1 MPDLSPFPIQLAL
14 FILLFASLEIAL
26 IIKDKH
32 KLAVILACSFTLV
45 FPLMLPKPI
54 DTDST
59 VRLTIAEQEELVK
72 EHEIFSEWY
81 TDYNKTIDRLDS
93 LWQKYHRI
101 TRLVQDDEIQI
112 INASIRMDQIN
123 EDSQAINEE
132 IEKLKVPEQ
141 LSPEIRMQIQQI
153 ITKTQEYSK
162 LQHLIVEKSAHALD
176 SQTSK
181 NKNRELIVRELQSIL
196 ILNNQ
201 PNLDVLP
208 HIANIKDY
216 FSSKKI

>member
-1 MPDLSPFPIQLAL
+1 MPDLNPFPIQLAL

-162 LQHLIVEKSAHALD
+162 LQHLIVEKSAHVLD

>member
-1 MPDLSPFPIQLAL
+1 MTDLNPFPMQLAL
-14 FILLFASLEIAL
+14 FILLFACLEIAL
-26 IIKDKH
+26 IIKNKH
-32 KLAVILACSFTLV
+32 KIAIILACSFTLV

-59 VRLTIAEQEELVK
+59 VRLTIAQQEELAK
-72 EHEIFSEWY
+72 EHEIFSNWY
-81 TDYNKTIDRLDS
+81 TDYNKRIDKLDL
-93 LWQKYHRI
+93 LWQKYHRL

-112 INASIRMDQIN
+112 MNASIRMDQIS

-132 IEKLKVPEQ
+132 IENLKIPEQ
-141 LSPEIRMQIQQI
+141 LSPEISDQIKQI
-153 ITKTQEYSK
+153 ILKTQEYSK
-162 LQHLIVEKSAHALD
+162 LQHLIIEKSARALD
-176 SQTSK
+176 SQNSK
-181 NKNRELIVRELQSIL
+181 NKTRELIVKELQSIL